1 MTKTIHYKQKSINL
15 TTIGETLAR
24 VSISAMEILKR
35 IEQEPLNTPDY
46 IASREYKE
54 RKEIIKRS
62 EERTK

>member
-1 MTKTIHYKQKSINL
+1 MA
-15 TTIGETLAR
+15 TIGETLAR